1 MKIIRDDLQT
11 LVTRWQCAQ
20 PTLDRV
26 MRVMAY
32 RIDKQQEEIDLL
44 KKRLMVLEQNDGQP
58 LWR

>member
-1 MKIIRDDLQT
+1 MNELQT

-26 MRVMAY
+26 MRIMSY